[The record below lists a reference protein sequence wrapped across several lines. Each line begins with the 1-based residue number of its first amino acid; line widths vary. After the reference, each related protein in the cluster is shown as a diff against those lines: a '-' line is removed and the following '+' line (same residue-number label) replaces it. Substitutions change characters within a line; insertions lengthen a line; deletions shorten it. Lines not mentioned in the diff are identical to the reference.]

1 MRIRVYI
8 VDDHQ
13 LFIDGIKAL
22 LKKVED
28 IVVVGDAISGKDC
41 LEELN
46 GLKVDVLIT
55 DISMPEMQGD
65 ELVGHVKRLFPTLK
79 VLTLSMHYD
88 FKYIDRMIQVG
99 ALGYV
104 LKNTGVKELREAI
117 RCVNKGKTYYSPKV
131 QDAIVNG
138 YSKEKIKAFKALADS
153 NSDIIL
159 TPREIEVLKFVV
171 KGYSSTEIADVLDVS
186 YHTITSHRKNINAKV
201 GSSSLSDLSRIVREK
216 NLY

>member
-1 MRIRVYI
+1 MKIRVYI

-22 LKKVED
+22 LKRVED
-28 IVVVGDAISGKDC
+28 IEVIGDAISGKEC
-41 LEELN
+41 LED
-46 GLKVDVLIT
+46 LKSLEIDVLIS

-65 ELVGHVKRLFPTLK
+65 ELVGHVMRLYPTIK

-104 LKNTGVKELREAI
+104 LKNTGAKELQEAI
-117 RCVNKGKTYYSPKV
+117 RFVNDGKTYYSPKV
-131 QDAIVNG
+131 QDAIVKG
-138 YSKEKIKAFKALADS
+138 YSKEKVKAFRAMADT
-153 NSDIIL
+153 NEEIIL
-159 TPREIEVLKFVV
+159 TPREIEVLKLVV
-171 KGYSSTEIADVLDVS
+171 KGYSSTEVAEILDVS

-201 GSSSLSDLSRIVREK
+201 GSSSIADLSRIVREK